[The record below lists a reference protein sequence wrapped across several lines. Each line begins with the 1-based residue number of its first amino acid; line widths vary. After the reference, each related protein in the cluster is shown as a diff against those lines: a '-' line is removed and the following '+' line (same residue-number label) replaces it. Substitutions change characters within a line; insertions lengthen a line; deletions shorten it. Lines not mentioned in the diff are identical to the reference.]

1 MFPGFSMDFLGCHSH
16 FHIAVWKS
24 ASILQLCQAG
34 QWIHRGSAMST
45 PGMGKLT
52 WITPWGVTK
61 VLTGEEKSTNFD
73 CTEYAMNM
81 PWIYQIDQPIFEI
94 FEICHALH
102 NLILL
107 RHLPMCFWTKSH
119 TLVPHW
125 KGNSH
130 LLSSLMSRSICA
142 CQGLNALRPEEIKRS
157 LWMAWKELIHPMIY
171 CLLSGNNCRTN
182 NYVPFT
188 KFPYPDCFRFIFQQP
203 IYMSLSKSFLK
214 LEKNSKK
221 KNTWNPYGFPIV
233 LRSPFAISRL
243 FEVVVEFD
251 GTTAGFEGQNVPG
264 GMGRKHGCYSPL
276 INME

>member
-1 MFPGFSMDFLGCHSH
+1 
-16 FHIAVWKS
+16 
-24 ASILQLCQAG
+24 
-34 QWIHRGSAMST
+34 
-45 PGMGKLT
+45 
-52 WITPWGVTK
+52 
-61 VLTGEEKSTNFD
+61 
-73 CTEYAMNM
+73 
-81 PWIYQIDQPIFEI
+81 
-94 FEICHALH
+94 
-102 NLILL
+102 
-107 RHLPMCFWTKSH
+107 
-119 TLVPHW
+119 
-125 KGNSH
+125 
-130 LLSSLMSRSICA
+130 
-142 CQGLNALRPEEIKRS
+142 
-157 LWMAWKELIHPMIY
+157 MAWKEKNHPMIY

-214 LEKNSKK
+214 LKKTPK

-251 GTTAGFEGQNVPG
+251 GTTAGFEGQNVPR

>member
-1 MFPGFSMDFLGCHSH
+1 MFPGFSMDFLCCHSH

-73 CTEYAMNM
+73 CTEHAMNM

-214 LEKNSKK
+214 LEKNSEKK
-221 KNTWNPYGFPIV
+221 THGIHMGFP
-233 LRSPFAISRL
+233 LSSDPLSPSLACSRWSLNLMARRQALKVKMCLVGWAENMDAI
-243 FEVVVEFD
+243 
-251 GTTAGFEGQNVPG
+251 P
-264 GMGRKHGCYSPL
+264 H
-276 INME
+276 